1 MSNLGQLFDKPGEGQ
16 FTVENFKR
24 LQNGETNVFN
34 FNGSNKPDPTQNTF
48 GAFTAGGVSERKKFA
63 GANVVNKGQAPYISY
78 PMARGIGEKTG
89 DTLVIK
95 CIKFF
100 PPGSGLGLELGV
112 EGVFGMTNKGDIRR
126 IENSD
131 LEKVGAANPKFT
143 TVDAEG
149 KSTGKRK
156 PIKLDSNF
164 KNANQRL
171 LEKQEVQYY
180 IELPAPQDIQDSN
193 SVTWGEDTLNALE
206 LAALQVAGTAMGSNG
221 GNDAIQ
227 AAQTAVTML
236 QTGVDFGGALGGDV
250 NQAVRAAISGAA
262 VGALGGNVSAQS
274 IIARSTGQI
283 LNSNTELLFQG
294 VNLRSFPFTVTFTPR
309 NQKEGEIV
317 RQIIRRLKQSMAA
330 KAGGDEGFNG
340 ASATGIFLKSPD
352 VFSLQYLHNGAPHP
366 FLNSFKICAL
376 TAMSTN
382 FTNAGT
388 YATYSDGT
396 PVAIRLNMTF
406 KEISPIYFEDYDT
419 PEAGSGVGY

>member
-16 FTVENFKR
+16 FTIENLKKI
-24 LQNGETNVFN
+24 QNGERGIL
-34 FNGSNKPDPTQNTF
+34 NGTNKPDPTQNTF
-48 GAFTAGGVSERKKFA
+48 GAFTAGEVSERKKFA

-100 PPGSGLGLELGV
+100 PPGEGLGLELGV
-112 EGVFGMTNKGDIRR
+112 EGVFGITNKGDIRR

-131 LEKVGAANPKFT
+131 LEKVGAANPIFT
-143 TVDAEG
+143 TKDADG
-149 KSTGKRK
+149 NSTGKRK

-317 RQIIRRLKQSMAA
+317 RNIIRSLKKSMAA
-330 KAGGDEGFNG
+330 KAGGEASFNG

-382 FTNAGT
+382 YTNAGT

-406 KEISPIYFEDYDT
+406 KEISPIYFEDYET
-419 PEAGSGVGY
+419 AESGFGVGY

>member
-16 FTVENFKR
+16 FTVGNLKKI
-24 LQNGETNVFN
+24 QNGEKGVL
-34 FNGSNKPDPTQNTF
+34 NGTNKPDPTQNTF
-48 GAFTAGGVSERKKFA
+48 GGFTAGEVSEKKKFA

-78 PMARGIGEKTG
+78 PMARGVGEKTG

-131 LEKVGAANPKFT
+131 LEKVGAANPIFT
-143 TVDAEG
+143 TKDAEG

-156 PIKLDSNF
+156 PISLNSNF

-317 RQIIRRLKQSMAA
+317 RNIIRSLKKSMAA
-330 KAGGDEGFNG
+330 KADQFNG

-406 KEISPIYFEDYDT
+406 KEISPIYFEDYGT
-419 PEAGSGVGY
+419 AEAGPGVGY

>member
-16 FTVENFKR
+16 FTVENLKKI
-24 LQNGETNVFN
+24 QNGERGIL
-34 FNGSNKPDPTQNTF
+34 NGTNKPDPTQNTF
-48 GAFTAGGVSERKKFA
+48 GAFTAGGTGERKKFD

-100 PPGSGLGLELGV
+100 PPGAGLGLELGV
-112 EGVFGMTNKGDIRR
+112 EGVFGQTNKGDIRR

-131 LEKVGAANPKFT
+131 LEKVGAANPIFT

-309 NQKEGEIV
+309 NQKESEIV
-317 RQIIRRLKQSMAA
+317 RQIIRSLKKSMAA
-330 KAGGDEGFNG
+330 KADQFNG

-406 KEISPIYFEDYDT
+406 KEISPIYFEDYGT
-419 PEAGSGVGY
+419 AEAGPGVGY

>member
-16 FTVENFKR
+16 FTVENFKKI
-24 LQNGETNVFN
+24 QNGEKNVL
-34 FNGSNKPDPTQNTF
+34 NGTNKPDPTQNTF
-48 GAFTAGGVSERKKFA
+48 GAYTVGGTNEKKKFG

-131 LEKVGAANPKFT
+131 LEKVGAANPIFT
-143 TVDAEG
+143 TADAEG

-156 PIKLDSNF
+156 PIKLNSNF

-317 RQIIRRLKQSMAA
+317 RQIIRSLKQSMAA
-330 KAGGDEGFNG
+330 KADQFNG

-382 FTNAGT
+382 YTNAGT

-406 KEISPIYFEDYDT
+406 KEISPIYHEDYD
-419 PEAGSGVGY
+419 PKSAEAGPGVGF

>member
-16 FTVENFKR
+16 FTVENFKKI
-24 LQNGETNVFN
+24 QNGETGVFN
-34 FNGSNKPDPTQNTF
+34 GTNKPDPTQNTF
-48 GAFTAGGVSERKKFA
+48 GAFTAGGTSEKKKFA

-100 PPGSGLGLELGV
+100 PPGEGLGLELGV
-112 EGVFGMTNKGDIRR
+112 EGVFGITNKGDIRR
-126 IENSD
+126 IQNSD
-131 LEKVGAANPKFT
+131 LEKVGAANPIFT
-143 TVDAEG
+143 TKDADG
-149 KSTGKRK
+149 NSTGKRK

-227 AAQTAVTML
+227 MAQTAVTML

-317 RQIIRRLKQSMAA
+317 RNIIRSLKKSMAA
-330 KAGGDEGFNG
+330 KADQFNG

-366 FLNSFKICAL
+366 FLNAFKICAL

-382 FTNAGT
+382 YTNAGT

-406 KEISPIYFEDYDT
+406 KEISPIYHEDYD
-419 PEAGSGVGY
+419 PKSAEAGPGVGY

>member
-16 FTVENFKR
+16 FTVENFKKI
-24 LQNGETNVFN
+24 QNGEKNVL
-34 FNGSNKPDPTQNTF
+34 NGTNKPDPTQNTF
-48 GAFTAGGVSERKKFA
+48 GAYTVGGTNEKKKF
-63 GANVVNKGQAPYISY
+63 GGSNVVNKGQAPYISY

-100 PPGSGLGLELGV
+100 PPGAGLGLELGV
-112 EGVFGMTNKGDIRR
+112 TGVYGITTKGDIRR

-131 LEKVGAANPKFT
+131 LEKVGADNPIFT
-143 TVDAEG
+143 TADAEG

-156 PIKLDSNF
+156 PIGLDSNF

-294 VNLRSFPFTVTFTPR
+294 VNLRSFPFTITFTPR
-309 NQKEGEIV
+309 NQKEGNIV
-317 RQIIRRLKQSMAA
+317 KSIIRSLKQSMAA
-330 KAGGDEGFNG
+330 KADQFNG
-340 ASATGIFLKSPD
+340 ASATGLFLKSPD

-382 FTNAGT
+382 YTNAGT

-406 KEISPIYFEDYDT
+406 KEISPIYSEDYGT
-419 PEAGSGVGY
+419 VEAGSGVGY

>member
-16 FTVENFKR
+16 FTVENLKKI
-24 LQNGETNVFN
+24 QNGERGIL
-34 FNGSNKPDPTQNTF
+34 NGTNKPDPTQNTF
-48 GAFTAGGVSERKKFA
+48 GAFTAGGTGERKKFD

-100 PPGSGLGLELGV
+100 PPGAGLGLELGV
-112 EGVFGMTNKGDIRR
+112 EGVFGQTNKGDIRR

-131 LEKVGAANPKFT
+131 LEKVGAANPIFT

-236 QTGVDFGGALGGDV
+236 QTGVDFGDSLGGDV

-309 NQKEGEIV
+309 NQKESEIV
-317 RQIIRRLKQSMAA
+317 RQIIRSLKKSMAA
-330 KAGGDEGFNG
+330 KADQFNG

-406 KEISPIYFEDYDT
+406 KEISPIYFEDYGT
-419 PEAGSGVGY
+419 AEAGPGVGY

>member
-1 MSNLGQLFDKPGEGQ
+1 MSNLGQLFDKPGEGPY
-16 FTVENFKR
+16 TIENIKKI
-24 LQNGETNVFN
+24 QNGETGIL
-34 FNGSNKPDPTQNTF
+34 NGTNKPDPTQNTF
-48 GAFTAGGVSERKKFA
+48 GAFTSGEISEKKKFA

-100 PPGSGLGLELGV
+100 PPGAGLGLELGV
-112 EGVFGMTNKGDIRR
+112 TGVFGMTNKGDIRR

-131 LEKVGAANPKFT
+131 LEKVGADNPIFT
-143 TVDAEG
+143 TADAEG

-164 KNANQRL
+164 TNANQRL

-309 NQKEGEIV
+309 NQKESEIV
-317 RQIIRRLKQSMAA
+317 RVIIRSLKRSMAA
-330 KAGGDEGFNG
+330 KAGGDESFNG

-406 KEISPIYFEDYDT
+406 KEISPIYFEDYGT
-419 PEAGSGVGY
+419 AEAGPGVGY